1 MEQNMQMYKAKF
13 IDGKLMLTS
22 SDIQVGDKV
31 RSFNYPEQEER
42 EVVNL
47 RTSKKL
53 VGAEDH
59 SEIYHLVDIQ
69 YPNEV
74 NTSAV
79 TGFFKVIGEISPN
92 ATWVKQGDTFTEDE
106 IAFHP
111 TKGFWMF
118 IPFSEDKVATETFLK
133 SDLLEKGIWVVGIKG
148 PCGHFH

>member
-1 MEQNMQMYKAKF
+1 MVQNIQMYKAKL
-13 IDGKLMLTS
+13 IDEKLMLTS
-22 SDIQVGDKV
+22 TDIQVGDKV
-31 RSFNYPEQEER
+31 KCFNYPEQPER

-53 VGAEDH
+53 VGTKDH

-79 TGFFKVIGEISPN
+79 TGFFKVIGEISPD
-92 ATWVKQGDTFTEDE
+92 ATWVKEGDEIEEYEAEMFYKTKNGWKLLDTFIELAE
-106 IAFHP
+106 
-111 TKGFWMF
+111 KKYF
-118 IPFSEDKVATETFLK
+118 ITV
-133 SDLLEKGIWVVGIKG
+133 KG